1 MHWDEKNGMMEV
13 VGCMGDE
20 IAKKKEI
27 KMKTEQGRD
36 LKNYM
41 AKPSPMSDERIAN

>member
-1 MHWDEKNGMMEV
+1 MMEV

-27 KMKTEQGRD
+27 KMKTEQGWD
-36 LKNYM
+36 LESYM
-41 AKPSPMSDERIAN
+41 VKPRPMSDERVAN